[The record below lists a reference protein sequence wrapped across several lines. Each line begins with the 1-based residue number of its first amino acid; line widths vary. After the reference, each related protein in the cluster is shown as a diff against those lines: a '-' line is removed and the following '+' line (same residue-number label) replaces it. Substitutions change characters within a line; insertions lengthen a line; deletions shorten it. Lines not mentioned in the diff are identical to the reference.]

1 MATFIVVHELPAEAS
16 QAELLEM
23 GARLANS
30 RGGDVRWRRG
40 WIVPERDCFLSE
52 WEAEEE
58 ATVRLLLNAA
68 PLFPVKSIY
77 EVTAVEPAWFR
88 DEPQGLARPVRIA

>member
-16 QAELLEM
+16 QDELLEI
-23 GARLANS
+23 GGRLANGC
-30 RGGDVRWRRG
+30 GGSARWLRS
-40 WIVPERDCFLSE
+40 WVMPERDCFLSE
-52 WEAEEE
+52 WEADEE
-58 ATVRLLLNAA
+58 ATVRLILSVA
-68 PLFPVKSIY
+68 PLLPVRAIH